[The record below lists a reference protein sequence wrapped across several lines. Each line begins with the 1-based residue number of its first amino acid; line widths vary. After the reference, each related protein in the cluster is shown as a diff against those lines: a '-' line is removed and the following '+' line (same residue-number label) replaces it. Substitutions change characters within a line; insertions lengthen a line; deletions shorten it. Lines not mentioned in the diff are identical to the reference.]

1 MSSEYGAKSLAE
13 LKAQARKQTQEAEKA
28 IPCVNLTES
37 NWTALISLQKTQ
49 IILLEQIS
57 ESLKTLTTRDEMVE
71 YMNQQL
77 EILSRDTEQYQSTLT
92 ELTQQVAEQW
102 KQTSKEMEKQAG
114 SMSGNFSQKLSEVR
128 TQMDSHTK
136 MLFRISMIPSLILL
150 LLELVPRIW
159 SLVFPGA

>member
-13 LKAQARKQTQEAEKA
+13 LKAQARKQTQEAEKT
-28 IPCVNLTES
+28 IPCVKLTES

-57 ESLKTLTTRDEMVE
+57 ESMKTRITREELVD
-71 YMNQQL
+71 YLNRQL
-77 EILSRDTEQYQSTLT
+77 EILTRDTAQYQLTLT
-92 ELTQQVAEQW
+92 ELTQQVNEQW

-114 SMSGNFSQKLSEVR
+114 SMSGNFSQRLSEAL

-150 LLELVPRIW
+150 LLELVPHIW
-159 SLVFPGA
+159 QLVLP

>member
-13 LKAQARKQTQEAEKA
+13 LKAQARKHTQEAEKT

-57 ESLKTLTTRDEMVE
+57 ESLKTLTTREELVD
-71 YMNQQL
+71 YMNRQL
-77 EILSRDTEQYQSTLT
+77 EILTRDTEQYQSTLT
-92 ELTQQVAEQW
+92 ELTQQVNEQW

-114 SMSGNFSQKLSEVR
+114 SMSENFSQKLFEAQ
-128 TQMDSHTK
+128 TEMDSHTK
-136 MLFRISMIPSLILL
+136 MLCRISMIPSLILL

-159 SLVFPGA
+159 QLVLP

>member
-13 LKAQARKQTQEAEKA
+13 LKAQARKQTQEAEKT

-57 ESLKTLTTRDEMVE
+57 ESLKILTTRDEMVD
-71 YMNQQL
+71 YMNRQL

-92 ELTQQVAEQW
+92 ELTQQVTEQW

-114 SMSGNFSQKLSEVR
+114 NMSGNFSQKLSETR
-128 TQMDSHTK
+128 TEMDSHTK
-136 MLFRISMIPSLILL
+136 MLFKISMIPSLILL

-159 SLVFPGA
+159 QLVLR

>member
-13 LKAQARKQTQEAEKA
+13 LKAQARKQTQEAEKT
-28 IPCVNLTES
+28 IPCVTLTES

-57 ESLKTLTTRDEMVE
+57 ESLKTVTTREELVD
-71 YMNQQL
+71 YMNRQL
-77 EILSRDTEQYQSTLT
+77 EILSRDAEQYQSTMT
-92 ELTQQVAEQW
+92 ELTQQVTEQW
-102 KQTSKEMEKQAG
+102 KQTG
-114 SMSGNFSQKLSEVR
+114 NMSGNFSQKLSEAR
-128 TQMDSHTK
+128 AEMDSHTK

-159 SLVFPGA
+159 ELVFPGA

>member
-1 MSSEYGAKSLAE
+1 M
-13 LKAQARKQTQEAEKA
+13 
-28 IPCVNLTES
+28 NLTES

-57 ESLKTLTTRDEMVE
+57 ESLKTLTTRDEMLE
-71 YMNQQL
+71 YMNRQL

-92 ELTQQVAEQW
+92 ELTQQVTEQW

-114 SMSGNFSQKLSEVR
+114 NMSGSFSQKLSEAQ
-128 TQMDSHTK
+128 TQMDSYTK

-159 SLVFPGA
+159 WLVFSGA

>member
-13 LKAQARKQTQEAEKA
+13 LKAQARKQTQEAEKI

-37 NWTALISLQKTQ
+37 NWMALISLQKTQ
-49 IILLEQIS
+49 TILLEQIS
-57 ESLKTLTTRDEMVE
+57 ESLKTLTTREELVD
-71 YMNQQL
+71 YMNRQL
-77 EILSRDTEQYQSTLT
+77 EILTRDTEQYQSTLT
-92 ELTQQVAEQW
+92 ELTQQVTDQW

-114 SMSGNFSQKLSEVR
+114 SMSGNFSQKLSETR
-128 TQMDSHTK
+128 TEMDSHTK

-159 SLVFPGA
+159 QLVLP

>member
-13 LKAQARKQTQEAEKA
+13 LKAQARKQTQEAEKT
-28 IPCVNLTES
+28 IPCVKLTES

-57 ESLKTLTTRDEMVE
+57 ESMKTLITREELVD
-71 YMNQQL
+71 YLNRQL
-77 EILSRDTEQYQSTLT
+77 EILTRDTAQYQLTLT
-92 ELTQQVAEQW
+92 ELTQQVNEQW

-114 SMSGNFSQKLSEVR
+114 SMSGNFSQRLSEAL

-150 LLELVPRIW
+150 LLELVPHIW
-159 SLVFPGA
+159 QLVLP

>member
-1 MSSEYGAKSLAE
+1 MSSEYGSKSLAD
-13 LKAQARKQTQEAEKA
+13 LKAQARKQTQEAEKT

-57 ESLKTLTTRDEMVE
+57 ESLKTLTTRDEMLE
-71 YMNQQL
+71 YMNRQL

-92 ELTQQVAEQW
+92 ELTQQVTEQW

-114 SMSGNFSQKLSEVR
+114 NMSGSFSQKLSEAQ
-128 TQMDSHTK
+128 TQMDSYTK

-159 SLVFPGA
+159 WLVFSGA

>member
-1 MSSEYGAKSLAE
+1 MSSEYGSKSLAE
-13 LKAQARKQTQEAEKA
+13 LKAQARKQTQEAETA

-57 ESLKTLTTRDEMVE
+57 ESLKTLTTREELAD
-71 YMNQQL
+71 YMNRQL
-77 EILSRDTEQYQSTLT
+77 EILTRDTEQYQDTLT
-92 ELTQQVAEQW
+92 ELTQQVTEQW

-114 SMSGNFSQKLSEVR
+114 SMSGYFSQRLSEAR
-128 TQMDSHTK
+128 AEMDSHTK

-150 LLELVPRIW
+150 LLELVPHIW
-159 SLVFPGA
+159 QLVLL

>member
-1 MSSEYGAKSLAE
+1 MSSEYGSKSLAD
-13 LKAQARKQTQEAEKA
+13 LKAQARKQTQEAEKT

-57 ESLKTLTTRDEMVE
+57 ESLKTLTTREELVD
-71 YMNQQL
+71 YMNRQL
-77 EILSRDTEQYQSTLT
+77 EILSRDAEQYQSTMT
-92 ELTQQVAEQW
+92 ELTQQVTEQW

-114 SMSGNFSQKLSEVR
+114 NMSGNFSQKLSETR
-128 TQMDSHTK
+128 TEMDSHTN
-136 MLFRISMIPSLILL
+136 MLFKISMIPSLILL

-159 SLVFPGA
+159 QLVLL